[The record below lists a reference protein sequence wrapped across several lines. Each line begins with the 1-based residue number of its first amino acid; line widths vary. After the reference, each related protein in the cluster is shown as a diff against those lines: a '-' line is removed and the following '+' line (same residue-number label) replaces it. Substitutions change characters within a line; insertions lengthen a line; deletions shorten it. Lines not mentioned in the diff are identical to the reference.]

1 MGCLGEP
8 LSPSFQC
15 WSRLTNSSQVTR
27 LASSVSP
34 VFRVA
39 TTVAV
44 ATPTVCPTP
53 PSGSLCT
60 SPGVT
65 CPVPPNSLRR
75 NLFSYLSV
83 FFPFSPVRFEHSL
96 YSPGNSLLLGM
107 WLANISSH
115 SVTGGLSIHLPRSF
129 AEQKVLTSDEEQV
142 ITFSLLFM
150 FLVSNPG
157 TLYVA
162 LDSKDLPLFYF
173 LKSHSLRSYN

>member
-1 MGCLGEP
+1 MLVTPHKQLTSNSPCLLRVPSVPCRHYCGCGH
-8 LSPSFQC
+8 
-15 WSRLTNSSQVTR
+15 
-27 LASSVSP
+27 
-34 VFRVA
+34 
-39 TTVAV
+39 
-44 ATPTVCPTP
+44 
-53 PSGSLCT
+53 
-60 SPGVT
+60 
-65 CPVPPNSLRR
+65 PNSVPNTSQWLALHFPRG
-75 NLFSYLSV
+75 NMPCATEQPAEESLFISFAPFLPM

-142 ITFSLLFM
+142 MTSSLLCM

-157 TLYVA
+157 TLYLA
-162 LDSKDLPLFYF
+162 LDSKDLSLFFF